1 MVLVWFKGVDEG
13 AVEGVVEVG
22 VFGVSVV
29 VGVVIVVSSV
39 CSVVVVGVM
48 VVRDGLV
55 RVVVW
60 VKVELGLVVI
70 DISLLHGPV
79 AQPLLSMI
87 LK

>member
-13 AVEGVVEVG
+13 AVEGVVDVD
-22 VFGVSVV
+22 V
-29 VGVVIVVSSV
+29 VGVGV
-39 CSVVVVGVM
+39 VVVVGVM

-60 VKVELGLVVI
+60 VKVEVGLVVI

-79 AQPLLSMI
+79 AQPLLPMI